1 MSDNV
6 QLSDTIMSLPVITSS
21 TALAAIAE
29 QANAYAEAATADNT
43 RRAYRAAWA
52 DFTSWC
58 AERKLCPLPAE
69 ESSVGL
75 YLADR
80 ASTLKRSTLGLRLA
94 AISVAHKAKSYRLD
108 TKAPQ
113 IANVLR
119 GIGRTHG
126 TAVAKKEAA
135 TLDVVR
141 DAVRALGKDE
151 GVKALRDRAI
161 MLIGFAAAL
170 RRSELAAIDVED
182 LRFTSDGLVLTL
194 PRRKTDQEGQ
204 GTEIGVPFGVDPQ
217 YCPVRMAQALIER
230 CSLKAGPLFRSVTR
244 GGVMKALRMTDRDI
258 ARAIQGAI
266 AAAGYDGASFG
277 GHSLRSGFATTAGRA
292 GVPER
297 IIMLQTGHKS
307 LPVLRGYIRRGSLFS
322 ENAAAMIGL

>member
-1 MSDNV
+1 M
-6 QLSDTIMSLPVITSS
+6 SDTILPLPVTTPS
-21 TALAAIAE
+21 TAIATIAE
-29 QANAYAEAATADNT
+29 QATAYAEAATADNT

-52 DFTSWC
+52 DFIGWC
-58 AERKLCPLPAE
+58 AERQLCPLPATE
-69 ESSVGL
+69 VTVGL

-80 ASTLKRSTLGLRLA
+80 AGALKRSTLGLRLA

-119 GIGRTHG
+119 GIGRIHG
-126 TAVAKKEAA
+126 TAPAKKQAA

-141 DAVRALGKDE
+141 DAVRALGKDDSL
-151 GVKALRDRAI
+151 KALRDRTI

-170 RRSELAAIDVED
+170 RRSEIAAIDIEH
-182 LRFTSDGLVLTL
+182 LRFAPEGLVLTL

-204 GTEIGVPFGVDPQ
+204 GTEIGIPFGQDAQ
-217 YCPVRMAQALIER
+217 YCPVRTAQALIER
-230 CSLKAGPLFRSVTR
+230 GGITNGPLFRSVTR
-244 GGVMKALRMTDRDI
+244 GGAMKALRMTDRDI

-266 AAAGYDGASFG
+266 TAAGYDGANFG

-307 LPVLRGYIRRGSLFS
+307 LPVLRGYIRRGSLFT
-322 ENAAAMIGL
+322 ENAAAMIGM